1 MQINALI
8 VDDDQSS
15 INLLTEHLQ
24 SFPFINVVGIVNGG
38 KDAVVFLQENE
49 VDLLLLDIEME
60 GMTGIELANHV
71 QPLYPKTSIVFI
83 TGHAGFA
90 LKGYE
95 SHPVD
100 FLTKPIEVSRLE
112 IALNRVKEINQ
123 PTSSTEK
130 IQKIGMKTV
139 NGIQIIDINDVLY
152 IEKKGRIISIVSKN
166 NNTIISS
173 DTMKNLELIF
183 SPFEFY
189 RPHQS
194 FLVPINQIKTI
205 SPDSFS
211 RSYSI
216 DLIDS
221 DSKLPLSRNRY
232 PELKGLLVKK
242 GIPIY

>member
-1 MQINALI
+1 MQINTLI
-8 VDDDQSS
+8 VDDDQGS
-15 INLLTEHLQ
+15 INILTGHLQ
-24 SFPFINVVGIVNGG
+24 SFPFINVVGIVNSG
-38 KDAVVFLQENE
+38 KEAVKFLEVRE

-60 GMTGIELANHV
+60 GMTGIELANYV

-112 IALNRVKEINQ
+112 IALNRVKEIKH
-123 PTSSTEK
+123 PDSK
-130 IQKIGMKTV
+130 VKKARKIGMKTV
-139 NGIQIIDINDVLY
+139 EGIQIIDIDDVLY

-166 NNTIISS
+166 KSKVISS

-194 FLVPINQIKTI
+194 FLVPIKQIKTI

-216 DLIDS
+216 DLYDS

-232 PELKGLLVKK
+232 QELKGLLVKK

>member
-1 MQINALI
+1 MRINALI

-15 INLLTEHLQ
+15 INVLTEHLQ
-24 SFPFINVVGIVNGG
+24 SFPFIKIVGILNSG
-38 KDAVVFLQENE
+38 KDAVAFLKENE
-49 VDLLLLDIEME
+49 VDLILLDIEME
-60 GMTGIELANHV
+60 GMTGIELANYV
-71 QPLYPKTSIVFI
+71 QPLFPKTSIVFI

-100 FLTKPIEVSRLE
+100 FLTKPIEFSRLE
-112 IALNRVKEINQ
+112 TALNRVKEIKN
-123 PTSSTEK
+123 PPSLTEK
-130 IQKIGMKTV
+130 AQKIGMKTV
-139 NGIQIIDINDVLY
+139 NGIQIIDTNDVLY

-166 NNTIISS
+166 RNKVISS

-183 SPFEFY
+183 TPFEFY

-194 FLVPINQIKTI
+194 FLVPIKQIKMI
-205 SPDSFS
+205 SPDTFS

-221 DSKLPLSRNRY
+221 DVKLPLSRNRY